1 MLRNKRIFAILMM
14 SVLFVGN
21 IFAQASSANLADRYL
36 QRAEEALDKEDVSEA
51 YKNVNNA
58 IKVSKTSESEII
70 PTNVLITARTVY
82 RAKIKKLLEKYNEQE
97 LLDVKSNLEQYPEVN
112 TTEITKLIKQI
123 EAKEQERRARAAERS
138 QQQLVHNLSE
148 NSTSTAKALNELAE
162 GLKKNSEISQSQAE
176 TTRELMELTR
186 EQNEVTGNRIRNI
199 FFLIIL
205 IVAIILVIVL
215 VIIIV
220 VGVSAKH
227 SQIQQA
233 QYVEAFKLL
242 AANQTQ
248 TNQLM
253 IGGIA
258 GIYGDDGLKL
268 AGSSSTWS
276 QDSLPPPEE
285 TPEEKEELREL
296 AAKCED
302 LGAKIDQITGRK
314 NNSKNVS
321 ELVYKIA
328 LKLGMNQHDALIYF
342 CAGMIYDAGF
352 LGIEPTIMTSETLN
366 QSQRDELN
374 RHVDLAEDYLQF
386 VPKRYWDVFISA
398 AHSHHENMDGS
409 GMPKGLKGEEI
420 PKIARIIRVVDSYIA
435 LTSRRSYREGTDKEA
450 AYELLQ
456 ERAEI
461 YDKDVIA
468 ALGAII

>member
-1 MLRNKRIFAILMM
+1 MLRNKRIFAVLLM
-14 SVLFVGN
+14 SFLFVGN
-21 IFAQASSANLADRYL
+21 IFAQASSQNLANRYL
-36 QRAEEALDKEDVSEA
+36 QKAEEALDRDDISEA
-51 YKNVNNA
+51 YKNVTNA
-58 IKVSKTSESEII
+58 MKVSKTSESEII
-70 PTNVLITARTVY
+70 PTNVLITARSVY
-82 RAKIKKLLEKYNEQE
+82 RTKVKKLLERYNEQE
-97 LLDVKSNLEQYPEVN
+97 LIDIKGNLEQYPEVN
-112 TTEITKLIKQI
+112 TTEISKLIKQI
-123 EAKEQERRARAAERS
+123 EAKEAERRARAAERN
-138 QQQLVHNLSE
+138 QQKLYQNLNEST
-148 NSTSTAKALNELAE
+148 TSTAKAISDMAE
-162 GLKKNSEISQSQAE
+162 EIKKNSELQKSQAD
-176 TTRELMELTR
+176 TTREIMELTR
-186 EQNEVTGNRIRNI
+186 EQNEVTGARIKNI

-205 IVAIILVIVL
+205 IVALILVIVL
-215 VIIIV
+215 VIIVV

-242 AANQTQ
+242 AANQSQ

-268 AGSSSTWS
+268 AGSSSTWN

-285 TPEEKEELREL
+285 TPEEKEELRDL

-302 LGAKIDQITGRK
+302 LGAKIDQVTGRK

-328 LKLGMNQHDALIYF
+328 LKLGLNQHEALIYF

-352 LGIEPTIMTSETLN
+352 LGIDPTIMTSDTLN
-366 QSQRDELN
+366 EAQRNELN

-386 VPKRYWDVFISA
+386 VPKRYWDIFIASA
-398 AHSHHENMDGS
+398 HYHHENMDGS
-409 GMPKGLKGEEI
+409 GMPEGLKGDEI
-420 PKIARIIRVVDSYIA
+420 PKIARIIRVVDSYVA

-456 ERAEI
+456 ERSEL